1 MIELNSKQRKFLE
14 KEAHDL
20 SPLVIIGGAGLTDGV
35 IDMVDNSLF
44 HHELIKVKFNE
55 YKDEK
60 IDLTNEICQKTN
72 ATLVRVIGNV
82 AILYRPAEE
91 VEKRRYPQV
100 VSVFTFLGFLFS
112 QTPFLIFILELI
124 LRKVLFFLFIKTN
137 LKFQFFYNNFFL
149 FCKNLFKIK
158 KVEVCISKPQP
169 LWQFFIKD
177 CILKSLQSF
186 MSKITYF

>member
-20 SPLVIIGGAGLTDGV
+20 SPLVIIGGAGLSDGV

-60 IDLTNEICQKTN
+60 FDLTNEICEKTN
-72 ATLVRVIGNV
+72 ATLVRIIGNV

-100 VSVFTFLGFLFS
+100 V
-112 QTPFLIFILELI
+112 
-124 LRKVLFFLFIKTN
+124 
-137 LKFQFFYNNFFL
+137 
-149 FCKNLFKIK
+149 
-158 KVEVCISKPQP
+158 
-169 LWQFFIKD
+169 
-177 CILKSLQSF
+177 
-186 MSKITYF
+186 